1 MAPKCKDQLCSQFVI
16 PTRDLCVCVSA
27 SGAVHG
33 HLGHLQCYST
43 SSRPHFRARETGSA
57 NVPLQD
63 TSRKFQLANRC
74 LSARAA
80 QTTAA
85 PHNRNRNHFNTHER
99 CLMLG
104 QQEGVT
110 TRRSARGYTVATGA
124 CGVATEAGAWY
135 CGTPLLVVFPCGSQ
149 RVSVDVTTNRNQR
162 KIFRHFYY
170 FLILVASPLQGSHNQ
185 DCDNL
190 VEYSR

>member
-1 MAPKCKDQLCSQFVI
+1 MI

-85 PHNRNRNHFNTHER
+85 PHNRKSQPLQHARAVSDARPTRGCDDEAYCSWIHR
-99 CLMLG
+99 CYG
-104 QQEGVT
+104 SVW
-110 TRRSARGYTVATGA
+110 RSNGSGRVVLWHAPCWLFYDARVAD
-124 CGVATEAGAWY
+124 
-135 CGTPLLVVFPCGSQ
+135 Q

-162 KIFRHFYY
+162 KIFQHFYN

-190 VEYSR
+190 VEYSH